1 MFFLGEAFAL
11 GVSVCDA
18 TCCSLLN
25 SIDKRISTFT
35 INFVKLIAAALFVFL
50 LRIISAGVSIPA
62 IPLNAWIFLCLSGVI
77 GYLLGDMLF
86 IGSFRYIPYRLSMVI
101 YYTNPVF
108 TTLLAALLFHQRV
121 SLLQLLGIA
130 LTIGGTSMALLL
142 DHQNQSSSISY
153 RWKSGLFL
161 AFFAMLAQ
169 SANVLLSMRASD
181 LLGEMPG
188 KTLLCSQIRQ
198 FSGLFAFSVYAFV
211 QNLWPEFFQQL
222 RYRNTLGRIM
232 LGGIAGNGVG
242 PVLLLQ
248 SIQYIPVGIST
259 ALASLSP
266 LLVIPISAIFFND
279 RVRLSGII
287 GACITV
293 IGVILLA

>member
-1 MFFLGEAFAL
+1 MFFLGEILAA

-18 TCCSLLN
+18 SCCSLLN
-25 SIDKRISTFT
+25 SVDKRISTFT

-50 LRIISAGVSIPA
+50 LRACTSGISIPA
-62 IPLNAWIFLCLSGVI
+62 LPTAAWLWLALSGVI

-101 YYTNPVF
+101 YYTNPVL
-108 TTLLAALLFHQRV
+108 TTLLAFLLFQQRV
-121 SLLQLLGIA
+121 TFLQLCGIF
-130 LTIGGTSMALLL
+130 LTIGGTSMALLFGR
-142 DHQNQSSSISY
+142 QNHASSVSY
-153 RWKSGLFL
+153 NWKAGIML

-169 SANVLLSMRASD
+169 SANVLLSMRASN
-181 LLGEMPG
+181 LLNEMPG

-198 FSGLFAFSVYAFV
+198 FSGLLAFVVYAFI
-211 QNLWPEFFQQL
+211 QNLWPHLFQQL
-222 RYRNTLGRIM
+222 CCRRALARIA
-232 LGGIAGNGVG
+232 LGGIAGNGLG

-248 SIQYIPVGIST
+248 SMQYIPVGIST

-266 LLVIPISAIFFND
+266 LLAIPISVIFFKD
-279 RVRLSGII
+279 RIRLPEIA

-293 IGVILLA
+293 VGIILLS